1 MKPIDQ
7 WSLSVE
13 RWTLRDMMNA
23 EIVRKGSKDIRFAH
37 AVFELLRHR
46 VDDPEIS
53 DDDVKNLTL
62 PEVGQLGTRV
72 LNIFMEQ
79 LKIEQSMPSIKKMVD
94 NLHDRSV
101 PVGRSGPDGFL
112 E

>member
-46 VDDPEIS
+46 VNDPEVS
-53 DDDVKNLTL
+53 DEDVKNLTL
-62 PEVGQLGTRV
+62 PEVGRLGTRV

-79 LKIEQSMPSIKKMVD
+79 LKIEQSMPSIRKMVD
-94 NLHDRSV
+94 SLHNQPMS
-101 PVGRSGPDGFL
+101 VGRSGPDGFSG
-112 E
+112 